1 MSRDIVAVVQWYFS
15 RPSSSFMSAMTVGVS
30 MGMSTPGVR
39 AALVVEEDRLREA
52 SFSLAMRNGVVVGVE
67 RADG

>member
-1 MSRDIVAVVQWYFS
+1 MSRDIVAVVQWYFA
-15 RPSSSFMSAMTVGVS
+15 RPSASFMSTMTVGVS
-30 MGMSTPGVR
+30 MGMSTPDVR
-39 AALVVEEDRLREA
+39 AALVVEEERLREA